1 MVLGEDG
8 VKGERAGPRAW
19 FRDLDRL
26 LSGELTGVGALRER
40 GIGISPW
47 RLSACIII
55 LAMSYG
61 LCMGMFAVFRKEGPS
76 PMQVVAS
83 MIKVPLLFY
92 LTLLVTLP
100 SLYVFNALVGSRL
113 TPSGVVRLLVASVG
127 VNVTVLAS
135 LGPIVAF
142 FSVCTTSYPF
152 MHAVERGGL
161 RRFGT
166 FRIEVPAPDAP
177 PLERRPDRRDRSEPS
192 CSAGDLGRGR
202 SGRTA
207 RAASAIAPSPST
219 SRRSSGSGSSSSG
232 WSVPRWGGSFGL
244 SSATP
249 HMPFT
254 WFRARESNFFM
265 AVLQALAR
273 LVCLTGDRGRC
284 HGNAWSGCCGSPTT
298 SSEASGRLARRSRTR
313 RLASFAGL
321 RAADPRLRDA
331 LRRGDGDV
339 RRIGRRAAVA
349 GRLFRRQGALPD
361 RRDLRTEPAQLLR
374 HQHAPGPA
382 ERTSVAFC
390 GP

>member
-26 LSGELTGVGALRER
+26 LSGELTGVGALQER

-152 MHAVERGGL
+152 MQLLNVVVFAIAGLFGL
-161 RRFGT
+161 RFLLQTLHRLNVAGSS
-166 FRIEVPAPDAP
+166 R
-177 PLERRPDRRDRSEPS
+177 PLEPSAPSETWAEAGAAGPLEPVRDRAVSEHVKTVFR
-192 CSAGDLGRGR
+192 LWV
-202 SGRTA
+202 
-207 RAASAIAPSPST
+207 I
-219 SRRSSGSGSSSSG
+219 
-232 WSVPRWGGSFGL
+232 VFGL
-244 SSATP
+244 VGAQMGWVLRPFIGNP

-265 AVLQALAR
+265 AVLQALQ
-273 LVCLTGDRGRC
+273 D
-284 HGNAWSGCCGSPTT
+284 
-298 SSEASGRLARRSRTR
+298 
-313 RLASFAGL
+313 
-321 RAADPRLRDA
+321 
-331 LRRGDGDV
+331 
-339 RRIGRRAAVA
+339 
-349 GRLFRRQGALPD
+349 
-361 RRDLRTEPAQLLR
+361 LLR
-374 HQHAPGPA
+374 
-382 ERTSVAFC
+382 
-390 GP
+390 